1 MKKNLFKLLSI
12 AMALVIAVSASIS
25 TSASAGWWNWD
36 DEAKLLKVFNVL
48 TNDEI
53 GTISEMIVG
62 MTEGEQFDSIV
73 IGDYVSAYN
82 VDTREVFFMYPIFC
96 DGQARFVA
104 NVDSYGGV
112 IVTSNT
118 EAYNAIAE
126 LDGGNYLIVV
136 DNGAYYAK
144 DNAGAVMLYEDEYN
158 MTTDV
163 YSLDD
168 YTYYQML
175 VAIMTHYI
183 ISFDSFIASIFGMD
197 SNETI
202 TLGSSDQ
209 LYTGWWDWF
218 WWGWGDDDDD
228 DPQPSNQYETIT
240 KKLPLTSFLRQ
251 GNYGICWACTV
262 GTIVNYK
269 TNYNVTGFQ
278 VADAMGI
285 DYNRGGT
292 ADEMRQALAK
302 YGLSYKVRNNK
313 LSFSEVKTSINNDRP
328 FGILLFTSNA
338 GHAITGYGYEYYEG
352 NTSSNASTN
361 LVYAWDSNGYQI
373 SFCATA
379 SRVNTSGYSF
389 QWQNAVY

>member
-1 MKKNLFKLLSI
+1 MKKNLLKVLSI
-12 AMALVIAVSASIS
+12 AMALIIAVSSTIS
-25 TSASAGWWNWD
+25 TSASASWFNWGD
-36 DEAKLLKVFNVL
+36 DARLLKVFNVL
-48 TNDEI
+48 TNEEI
-53 GTISEMIVG
+53 GKISEMIVG
-62 MTEGEQFDSIV
+62 MTEGEEFGTIA

-82 VDTREVFFMYPIFC
+82 VDTQEVFFMYPIFC
-96 DGQARFVA
+96 DGQIRFVA

-112 IVTSNT
+112 VVTSNT
-118 EAYNAIAE
+118 EAYNAITA
-126 LDGGNYLIVV
+126 LDGGATYLLIV
-136 DNGAYYAK
+136 DNGKYYAK
-144 DNAGAVMLYEDEYN
+144 DSTGEVMLYAEEYN
-158 MTTDV
+158 MTTDI
-163 YSLDD
+163 YSIDD

-175 VAIMTHYI
+175 IAIMTHYI
-183 ISFDSFIASIFGMD
+183 ISFESFIYSLFGMD
-197 SNETI
+197 NDDVI
-202 TLGSSDQ
+202 MLGSSDQ
-209 LYTGWWDWF
+209 LYTGWWDW
-218 WWGWGDDDDD
+218 WWNWGGYDDDDD
-228 DPQPSNQYETIT
+228 NNNTQYQTIT

-278 VADAMGI
+278 VADLMGI

-302 YGLSYKVRNNK
+302 YGLSYRVRGNK
-313 LSFSEVKTSINNDRP
+313 LSFSEVKTSIDNDRP

-373 SFCATA
+373 SFAQSA

>member
-1 MKKNLFKLLSI
+1 MKNRLLKLLSI
-12 AMALVIAVSASIS
+12 AMAMVIAVSASF
-25 TSASAGWWNWD
+25 SASASASWWNWN

-48 TNDEI
+48 TNNQV
-53 GTISEMIVG
+53 GTISEMILG
-62 MTEGEQFDSIV
+62 MTEGEEFGSIV

-82 VDTREVFFMYPIFC
+82 VDTQQVFFMYPVFC
-96 DGQARFVA
+96 DGQVRFVA

-112 IVTSNT
+112 VVTSNT
-118 EAYNAIAE
+118 EAYNSISNLE
-126 LDGGNYLIVV
+126 GGSTYLILV

-144 DNAGAVMLYEDEYN
+144 DAAGAVMLYEDEYN
-158 MTTDV
+158 MTNDV
-163 YSLDD
+163 RSYDD

-175 VAIMTHYI
+175 TAIMTHYI
-183 ISFDSFIASIFGMD
+183 ISFSNFIWSLFDMD
-197 SNETI
+197 NNNTI

-218 WWGWGDDDDD
+218 WDWGG
-228 DPQPSNQYETIT
+228 SNNNNNNNQYQTIT

-278 VADAMGI
+278 VADLMGI

-292 ADEMRQALAK
+292 ADEMRQALAR
-302 YGLSYKVRNNK
+302 YGLSYRVRGNK
-313 LSFSEVKTSINNDRP
+313 LSFSEVKTSIDNDRP

-338 GHAITGYGYEYYEG
+338 GHAITGYGYEYYTG

-373 SFCATA
+373 SFAQSA

>member
-1 MKKNLFKLLSI
+1 MKNKVLKLLSV
-12 AMALVIAVSASIS
+12 AMAMVIAVSASFS
-25 TSASAGWWNWD
+25 ASASAGWWNWND
-36 DEAKLLKVFNVL
+36 DARLLKVFNVL
-48 TNDEI
+48 SNEEI
-53 GTISEMIVG
+53 GKISEMVVG
-62 MTEGEQFDSIV
+62 MTEGENFGSIV

-82 VDTREVFFMYPIFC
+82 VDSQEVFFIYPIFC
-96 DGQARFVA
+96 DGQIRFVA
-104 NVDSYGGV
+104 NVDSFGGV
-112 IVTSNT
+112 VVTSNT
-118 EAYNAIAE
+118 EVYNAVTNIE
-126 LDGGNYLIVV
+126 GGSTYLIVV

-144 DNAGAVMLYEDEYN
+144 DNAGAVMLYEEEYN
-158 MTTDV
+158 LTNDV
-163 YSLDD
+163 RSYDD

-175 VAIMTHYI
+175 VSIMTHYI
-183 ISFDSFIASIFGMD
+183 VSFADVIWGLFDMD
-197 SNETI
+197 ADNTI
-202 TLGSSDQ
+202 MLGSSDQ

-218 WWGWGDDDDD
+218 WDWGGGG
-228 DPQPSNQYETIT
+228 SNNNNQYQTIT

-302 YGLSYKVRNNK
+302 YGLSYRVRGNK
-313 LSFSEVKTSINNDRP
+313 LSFSEVKSSIDADRP

-352 NTSSNASTN
+352 NTSASASTN

-373 SFCATA
+373 SFAQSA

>member
-1 MKKNLFKLLSI
+1 MKKNLLKLLSV
-12 AMALVIAVSASIS
+12 AMALVIAVSAGVS
-25 TSASAGWWNWD
+25 TSASAGWWNWN

-82 VDTREVFFMYPIFC
+82 VDTQEVFFMYPVFC

-112 IVTSNT
+112 VVTSNT

-144 DNAGAVMLYEDEYN
+144 GNAGAVMLYEDEYN

-197 SNETI
+197 SSDTI
-202 TLGSSDQ
+202 KLGSSDQ

-218 WWGWGDDDDD
+218 WDWGGNNNNDNNN
-228 DPQPSNQYETIT
+228 NQYQTIT
-240 KKLPLTSFLRQ
+240 KKLPITTFLRQ

-285 DYNRGGT
+285 DYNRGAT
-292 ADEMRQALAK
+292 AAEMKQALAK
-302 YGLSYKVRNNK
+302 YGLSYSVRNNK

>member
-1 MKKNLFKLLSI
+1 MKNKLLKLLSI
-12 AMALVIAVSASIS
+12 AMAMVIAVSASF
-25 TSASAGWWNWD
+25 SASASASWWNWN

-48 TNDEI
+48 TNNQV
-53 GTISEMIVG
+53 GTISEMILG
-62 MTEGEQFDSIV
+62 MTEGEEFGSIV

-82 VDTREVFFMYPIFC
+82 VDTQQVFFMYPVFC
-96 DGQARFVA
+96 DGQVRFVA

-112 IVTSNT
+112 VVTSNT
-118 EAYNAIAE
+118 EAYNSIANLE
-126 LDGGNYLIVV
+126 GGSTYLILV

-144 DNAGAVMLYEDEYN
+144 DTAGAVMLYEDEYN
-158 MTTDV
+158 MTNDV
-163 YSLDD
+163 RSYDD

-175 VAIMTHYI
+175 SAIMTHYI
-183 ISFDSFIASIFGMD
+183 ISFSNFIWSLFDMD
-197 SNETI
+197 NNNTI

-218 WWGWGDDDDD
+218 WDWGGGSNNDNNN
-228 DPQPSNQYETIT
+228 NQYQTIT
-240 KKLPLTSFLRQ
+240 NKLPLTSFLRQ

-278 VADAMGI
+278 VADLMGI

-292 ADEMRQALAK
+292 ADEMRQALAR
-302 YGLSYKVRNNK
+302 YGLSYRVRGNK
-313 LSFSEVKTSINNDRP
+313 LSFSEVKTSIDNDRP

-338 GHAITGYGYEYYEG
+338 GHAITGYGYEYYTG

-373 SFCATA
+373 SFAQSA

>member
-1 MKKNLFKLLSI
+1 MKNKLLKLLSI
-12 AMALVIAVSASIS
+12 AMAMVIAVSASF
-25 TSASAGWWNWD
+25 SASASASWWNWN

-48 TNDEI
+48 TNNQV
-53 GTISEMIVG
+53 GTISEMILG
-62 MTEGEQFDSIV
+62 MTEGEEFGSIV

-82 VDTREVFFMYPIFC
+82 VDTQQVFFMYPVFC
-96 DGQARFVA
+96 DGQVRFVA

-112 IVTSNT
+112 VVTSNT
-118 EAYNAIAE
+118 EAYNSISNLE
-126 LDGGNYLIVV
+126 GGSTYLILV

-144 DNAGAVMLYEDEYN
+144 DAAGAVMLYEDEYN
-158 MTTDV
+158 MTNDV
-163 YSLDD
+163 RSYDD

-175 VAIMTHYI
+175 TAIMTHYI
-183 ISFDSFIASIFGMD
+183 ISFSNFIWSLFDMD
-197 SNETI
+197 NNNTI

-218 WWGWGDDDDD
+218 WDWGG
-228 DPQPSNQYETIT
+228 SNNNNNNNQYQTIT

-278 VADAMGI
+278 VADLMGI

-292 ADEMRQALAK
+292 ADEMRQALAR
-302 YGLSYKVRNNK
+302 YGLSYRVRGNK
-313 LSFSEVKTSINNDRP
+313 LSFSEVKTSIDNDRP

-338 GHAITGYGYEYYEG
+338 GHAITGYGYEYYTG

-373 SFCATA
+373 SFAQSA

>member
-1 MKKNLFKLLSI
+1 MKKNLLKLLSV
-12 AMALVIAVSASIS
+12 AMALVIAISAGVS
-25 TSASAGWWNWD
+25 TSASAGWWNWN

-82 VDTREVFFMYPIFC
+82 VDTQEVFFMYPVFC

-112 IVTSNT
+112 VVTSNT

-144 DNAGAVMLYEDEYN
+144 GNAGAVMLYEDEYN

-175 VAIMTHYI
+175 LAIMTHYI

-197 SNETI
+197 SSDTI
-202 TLGSSDQ
+202 KLGSSDQ

-218 WWGWGDDDDD
+218 WDWGGNNNNDNN
-228 DPQPSNQYETIT
+228 NQYQTIT
-240 KKLPLTSFLRQ
+240 KKLPITTFLRQ

-285 DYNRGGT
+285 DYNRGAT
-292 ADEMRQALAK
+292 AAEMKQALAK
-302 YGLSYKVRNNK
+302 YGLSYQVRNNK

-338 GHAITGYGYEYYEG
+338 GHAITGYG
-352 NTSSNASTN
+352 
-361 LVYAWDSNGYQI
+361 
-373 SFCATA
+373 
-379 SRVNTSGYSF
+379 
-389 QWQNAVY
+389 

>member
-1 MKKNLFKLLSI
+1 MKKKLLKVLSL
-12 AMALVIAVSASIS
+12 AMALVIAISATVS
-25 TSASAGWWNWD
+25 TSASASWWNWND
-36 DEAKLLKVFNVL
+36 DAKLLKVFNVL
-48 TNDEI
+48 SNDEVAR
-53 GTISEMIVG
+53 ISEMIVG
-62 MTEGEQFDSIV
+62 MTEGEHFDSIA

-82 VDTREVFFMYPIFC
+82 VDTQEVFFMYPIFC
-96 DGQARFVA
+96 DGQIRFVA

-112 IVTSNT
+112 VVTSNT
-118 EAYNAIAE
+118 EAYNAITS
-126 LDGGNYLIVV
+126 LNGGSTYLLLV
-136 DNGAYYAK
+136 DNGTYYAK
-144 DNAGAVMLYEDEYN
+144 DNAGAVMLYAEEYN
-158 MTTDV
+158 MINDIH
-163 YSLDD
+163 SINE

-175 VAIMTHYI
+175 IAIMTHYI
-183 ISFDSFIASIFGMD
+183 ISFESFIYSIFGMD
-197 SNETI
+197 NNDVI
-202 TLGSSDQ
+202 MLGSSDQ

-218 WWGWGDDDDD
+218 WNWGGGGSNNND
-228 DPQPSNQYETIT
+228 NQYQTIT

-302 YGLSYKVRNNK
+302 YGLTYRVRNNK
-313 LSFSEVKTSINNDRP
+313 LSFSEVKSSIDADRP

-352 NTSSNASTN
+352 NTSANASTN